1 MMYQNVNN
9 ILLGLI
15 IMANRGEVMD
25 MTVEELRNFYG
36 RFWEDNYDFIHNAR
50 SNFVTWSLR
59 PNNSDLISVSNGIT
73 DKAPYYQGNVLWRF
87 LSSMI
92 WGYEDIR
99 RNNETGYHPYRYI
112 DLDAFVLDFTSTTF
126 GGTRFGKDISK
137 SLTIHDVY
145 NMIRKLIPQLTN
157 YQVDT
162 LEPENHYV
170 REFLGYE
177 TKRLCIA

>member
-92 WGYEDIR
+92 WGCCIQEGSGATTDIGGKTIFAPR
-99 RNNETGYHPYRYI
+99 SPVVGG
-112 DLDAFVLDFTSTTF
+112 FTAV
-126 GGTRFGKDISK
+126 KILISFFNQF
-137 SLTIHDVY
+137 I
-145 NMIRKLIPQLTN
+145 
-157 YQVDT
+157 
-162 LEPENHYV
+162 
-170 REFLGYE
+170 
-177 TKRLCIA
+177 